1 MAMDKST
8 LLLSLLFVLL
18 PLLNLEVAGLEGVDT
33 CLAGATSSSAVEGLR
48 LLFFFFEVFLGGA
61 SASAYIEV
69 IQ

>member
-8 LLLSLLFVLL
+8 LLLLLFVLL
-18 PLLNLEVAGLEGVDT
+18 PLLNLEVAGLEGVDNT
-33 CLAGATSSSAVEGLR
+33 CLVVATSSSAVEGLR